1 MRKPNPSLS
10 SDRIAQAALTVLDQ
24 VGFAGFS
31 LRGVARMLEVF
42 PGALYWHFPGGRE
55 ALLAAAAGQAI
66 AGALPPR
73 VQGQAWQDWLR
84 ALFHGYRAA
93 IRAHPNVAPVLGSQL
108 LSNTGV
114 DFDLVEAVLAVLAE
128 AGFSGGGLTSAYN
141 VVIAATVGF
150 TTLEFA
156 PPPLDDPASWQDAL
170 RARTQSVDPARY
182 PVLAAAMPTM
192 ANRAFVVRWENG
204 SQVPLDDSFEVFV
217 ESVISGL
224 ADHLLRTVTGTDGP
238 ADCGGRFN

>member
-1 MRKPNPSLS
+1 MRKPNTSLS
-10 SDRIAQAALTVLDQ
+10 SDRIAQAALAVLDE
-24 VGFAGFS
+24 VGFASFS

-66 AGALPPR
+66 AGVLPPHVR
-73 VQGQAWQDWLR
+73 GQPWQDWLR

-114 DFDLVEAVLAVLAE
+114 DFDLVESVLAVLAE
-128 AGFSGGGLTSAYN
+128 AGFSGDGLRCAYN

-170 RARTQSVDPARY
+170 RARTQSVDPVRY
-182 PVLAAAMPTM
+182 PVLAAAMPAM
-192 ANRAFVVRWENG
+192 ANRAFVVRWQNG
-204 SQVPLDDSFEVFV
+204 SHMPLNDSFDVFV
-217 ESVISGL
+217 ESVINGL
-224 ADHLLRTVTGTDGP
+224 AHHRLRAAKGMDSGVAG
-238 ADCGGRFN
+238 